1 MALVAVVLLS
11 GNSGA
16 GLAQARSDLAERKV
30 GSITLTACD
39 EVTAT
44 AVTAWCGS
52 LPRPWDPQDTKLG
65 FFDLVF
71 ALVLPVTGKVAQP
84 AVA

>member
-52 LPRPWDPQDTKLG
+52 LPMGPPRFRAGVLRSGFRLG
-65 FFDLVF
+65 
-71 ALVLPVTGKVAQP
+71 PTGSRRRHA
-84 AVA
+84 ASGGGH